1 MPSTKDPAGR
11 LTPYV
16 QELLDNEYARDN
28 LREGAGRLRDAYER
42 SRKRRVKATKDGK
55 LRRQIGSAAASIAE
69 GGKALASGRRKPQR
83 RGRKLLPALA
93 LGVGVGAGVALAAK
107 PELRAR
113 VLTPGS
119 GSTPAGGEQ
128 A

>member
-1 MPSTKDPAGR
+1 MPSTTRSAGR
-11 LTPYV
+11 LAPYV

-28 LREGAGRLRDAYER
+28 LREGADRLRAAYER
-42 SRKRRVKATKDGK
+42 SRKRRVKVARDGK

-69 GGKALASGRRKPQR
+69 GSKALSSGRRKPRR
-83 RGRKLLPALA
+83 RGRRMLPALA

-113 VLTPGS
+113 AREMGSPPG
-119 GSTPAGGEQ
+119 GGEQ